1 MLAKVFSA
9 GLIGIDAYPIEI
21 EVDLSHGLP
30 TEVVVGLPDTAV
42 KESKDRVRA
51 ALCNSGFA
59 YPDDKLTVNLA
70 PADIKKEGPS
80 FDLPIALGMLAADGK
95 MQRKDSSSYLILGE
109 LALTGE
115 VRPVKGILS
124 ISLMAKRLGLKS
136 LIVPARNGP
145 EAAIVNGAEVRG
157 VKSLSE
163 AVKLT
168 RIN

>member
-1 MLAKVFSA
+1 MF
-9 GLIGIDAYPIEI
+9 EI
-21 EVDLSHGLP
+21 EDLKDLRVSRLRSRP
-30 TEVVVGLPDTAV
+30 TCFGGQPTALRILNFPKENLTV
-42 KESKDRVRA
+42 KESKDRVRS

-80 FDLPIALGMLAADGK
+80 FDLPIAWGMLAADGK
-95 MQRKDSSSYLILGE
+95 MQRKDFSSYLILGE

-163 AVKLT
+163 AVKFL
-168 RIN
+168 